1 MATWSKEVFSRN
13 LQYYMGRKGISQKEL
28 SEIIGV
34 SAPTIN
40 EWIKTKKYPRI
51 DKVEKL
57 ANYFGCLKSDLIE
70 EKQKQSAQSELS
82 KIKREFIQ
90 KVEGMSD
97 AQIERLEQI
106 LALVEQKES

>member
-1 MATWSKEVFSRN
+1 MEHRIVFAENLNRKMKESGKTRGDISES
-13 LQYYMGRKGISQKEL
+13 LGISYFTVTDWVK
-28 SEIIGV
+28 G
-34 SAPTIN
+34 
-40 EWIKTKKYPRI
+40 KKMPRM
-51 DKVEKL
+51 DKVEKH
-57 ANYFGCLKSDLIE
+57 AEYFGCLKSDLIE